1 MVDVLHGG
9 KWLEASVVQ
18 PVDGDPSKVVARCW
32 EHPPGA
38 ICVVDK
44 RSEVRPLHT
53 HTDPWRDHLGPGSLL
68 DVLTSRHDYVQRKS
82 GGWRLCRIVSM
93 AASPAGEGPTAHV
106 ELVTCEL
113 GRRRLKQRTIATRL
127 HSGSAARP
135 GQRSDEPAAPTAA
148 AQGLEDEG
156 GALSHAAADA
166 APAAVSTAPGGGPVA
181 PKRRRSVVERIKGLG
196 IFSSNAGGAERE
208 RIFQAVRRRQSVQL
222 GLGSVGD
229 DGAGGGDTA
238 LLRHATEFLGLSDGE
253 TATLR
258 ATFET
263 RFAAAGDGGGA
274 PRAVP
279 VQALCKHTGV
289 AWTQFIG
296 RVLAAVRPHEPAGGS
311 RVTFGAFASLV
322 GTLCLMDIDQLAYL
336 THHVFVVKHG
346 ECGAAAPD
354 ARDSQLQALLL
365 SMSGLAAAS
374 AQRQRQHLRQA
385 ERSGLAAAL
394 LRPTTAG
401 SCASFQKLARQM
413 PYLCQQIM
421 QLQTGLQQACFGP
434 RFWARRKQLFVE
446 ARRQAVA
453 VRK

>member
-9 KWLEASVVQ
+9 HWLEASVVQ
-18 PVDGDPSKVVARCW
+18 LVDGDPSKVVTRCW

-38 ICVVDK
+38 VVVVDK

-53 HTDPWRDHLGPGSLL
+53 HTDPWRDHLGAGSLL

-82 GGWRLCRIVSM
+82 GGWRLCRVVSM

-106 ELVTCEL
+106 ELVACEL

-135 GQRSDEPAAPTAA
+135 GQRSNESAPPTGAVQGPVDEAGAP
-148 AQGLEDEG
+148 
-156 GALSHAAADA
+156 SHAATDA
-166 APAAVSTAPGGGPVA
+166 APAAASTAPGGGPVA
-181 PKRRRSVVERIKGLG
+181 TKRRRSVVERIKGLG
-196 IFSSNAGGAERE
+196 IFSSDAGGAERE
-208 RIFQAVRRRQSVQL
+208 RVFQAVRRRQSVQL

-238 LLRHATEFLGLSDGE
+238 LLRCAAEFLGLSDGE

-258 ATFET
+258 AAFET
-263 RFAAAGDGGGA
+263 RFAAAGA

-289 AWTQFIG
+289 AWTPFIG

-322 GTLCLMDIDQLAYL
+322 GTLCLMDVVQLASL
-336 THHVFVVKHG
+336 VHHVFLVKHG
-346 ECGAAAPD
+346 ECGAATPD

-365 SMSGLAAAS
+365 SMSGLAEAS

-394 LRPTTAG
+394 LRPATAG
-401 SCASFQKLARQM
+401 SCASFQKLAQSM

-434 RFWARRKQLFVE
+434 RFWARRNQLFAE